1 MSPSQSVLITGATAG
16 IGRHAALHLARAGW
30 RVFATGRNRTA
41 LDALAAEAAGTPLET
56 LELDVT
62 DADSIARAKTEI
74 HRRTRGA
81 GLDAIV
87 NNAGYSQPGPLE
99 EVSDADLRAV
109 FETNV
114 FGLMAV
120 TRAFVP
126 AMRERGRGRVI
137 NVSSVMGRLT
147 MPFNGAYCATKYAVE
162 ALSDALR
169 NELAAFGIK
178 VVIIEP
184 GPIKT
189 NFNDTA
195 LRQME
200 SYRSGPSPYAGIA
213 EKADE
218 IVKEIESRAF
228 GPEVVTKAI
237 EKALTA
243 RNPAARYL
251 APRFTPEA
259 VLMHLP
265 SWITDRLI
273 GRILGLSNL
282 KSAITA
288 TPQRA

>member
-30 RVFATGRNRTA
+30 RVFATGRNRAA

-62 DADSIARAKTEI
+62 DADSIARAKTEV
-74 HRRTRGA
+74 HRRTGGA

-99 EVSDADLRAV
+99 EVTDRDLRAV
-109 FETNV
+109 FDTNV

-137 NVSSVMGRLT
+137 NVGSIMGRLT

-189 NFNDTA
+189 NFNETA

-218 IVKEIESRAF
+218 IVREIESRAF

-251 APRFTPEA
+251 APRFTMEA
-259 VLMHLP
+259 VLMYLP
-265 SWITDRLI
+265 SWLTDRLI
-273 GRILGLSNL
+273 GRVLGLSNL
-282 KSAITA
+282 KSAIAA

>member
-1 MSPSQSVLITGATAG
+1 MSLQSVLITGATAG

-30 RVFATGRNRTA
+30 RVFATGRNRAA
-41 LDALAAEAAGTPLET
+41 LEALAAEAAGTPLET

-62 DADSIARAKTEI
+62 DADSIARVKTEI

-169 NELAAFGIK
+169 NELSAFGVK
-178 VVIIEP
+178 VVLIEP
-184 GPIKT
+184 GPINT
-189 NFNDTA
+189 NFNGTA
-195 LRQME
+195 LRHME
-200 SYRSGPSPYAGIA
+200 NYRSGPSPYAGIA
-213 EKADE
+213 QKADE
-218 IVKEIESRAF
+218 IVKELESRAY
-228 GPEVVTKAI
+228 GPEVVTKVI

-251 APRFTPEA
+251 APWHTMEA
-259 VLMHLP
+259 VLIHLP
-265 SWITDRLI
+265 AWLADRLI
-273 GRILGLSNL
+273 GRVLGLSNL
-282 KSAITA
+282 KAAIHA
-288 TPQRA
+288 TPQQA

>member
-1 MSPSQSVLITGATAG
+1 MSKKQTVLITGATAG

-30 RVFATGRNRTA
+30 RVFATGRNRAA
-41 LDALAAEAAGTPLET
+41 LDALAAEAAGTGLET

-62 DADSIARAKTEI
+62 DAASIARAKNEI
-74 HRRTRGA
+74 DRRTKGT
-81 GLDAIV
+81 GLDALV

-99 EVSDADLRAV
+99 EVSDGDLRAV

-120 TRAFVP
+120 ARAFIP
-126 AMRERGRGRVI
+126 AMRERGRGRIV

-169 NELAAFGIK
+169 NELAVFGIQ

-184 GPIKT
+184 GPIRT

-195 LRQME
+195 MRNME
-200 SYRSGPSPYAGIA
+200 NYRANPSPYAGIA
-213 EKADE
+213 EKADD
-218 IVKEIESRAF
+218 IIKEIEARSF

-243 RNPAARYL
+243 RKPAARYL
-251 APRFTPEA
+251 APRLTPEG

-273 GRILGLSNL
+273 GRILGLSDL
-282 KSAITA
+282 KAAISAA
-288 TPQRA
+288 PQRA